1 METLRYLIATPSDR
15 ECAVVASRDDDSLV
29 PLVSVV
35 KLYVLVVYARIFA
48 GLDLP
53 TAEEATEDAAA
64 YIAVC

>member
-1 METLRYLIATPSDR
+1 MSALSWRAAT
-15 ECAVVASRDDDSLV
+15 LV
-29 PLVSVV
+29 PLASVV